1 MTHGMLQTIMPT
13 NKPGTEIV
21 VYDMDGTLFRGD
33 CGGAF
38 IKQRIKASIGRL
50 VLSLLVAPFAY
61 PMLHIPSLRRLG
73 VSIYLWIASV
83 GMTESG
89 YSEILEQFI
98 EQYRINPIE
107 PVLSECRKDIAEG
120 KKVVIATGAGQE
132 MASAFIRR
140 LGMENQVGLVTSQSA
155 RFFGGMISAVQCNG
169 EVKLSELIRNGYLPP
184 YKKAYS
190 DTASDLPI
198 LRSAE
203 TAFLVNYREKDLHF
217 LKMKLGKKLQ
227 AIRQASP
234 GVQ

>member
-1 MTHGMLQTIMPT
+1 MPT
-13 NKPGTEIV
+13 NKTDTGIV

-50 VLSLLVAPFAY
+50 VLSLLVAPVAY
-61 PMLHIPSLRRLG
+61 PMLHTPFFRRVG

-83 GMTESG
+83 GMTESA
-89 YSEILEQFI
+89 YLRILQEFI
-98 EQYRINPIE
+98 AQYRIKPIE

-120 KKVVIATGAGQE
+120 KHVVIATGAGYE
-132 MASAFIRR
+132 MASAFIRH

-184 YKKAYS
+184 YQKAYS

-203 TAFLVNYREKDLHF
+203 TAFLVNYREKDRMYLSHC
-217 LKMKLGKKLQ
+217 LGEKLRLVG
-227 AIRQASP
+227 RTSH
-234 GVQ
+234 

>member
-184 YKKAYS
+184 YQKAYS

-203 TAFLVNYREKDLHF
+203 TAFLVNYKEKDRVYLSRC
-217 LKMKLGKKLQ
+217 LGEKLYLL
-227 AIRQASP
+227 ARTNH
-234 GVQ
+234 

>member
-1 MTHGMLQTIMPT
+1 MPT
-13 NKPGTEIV
+13 NKPETEIV

-50 VLSLLVAPFAY
+50 VLSALVAPFAY

-155 RFFGGMISAVQCNG
+155 RFLGGMISAVQCNG

-184 YKKAYS
+184 YEKAYS

-203 TAFLVNYREKDLHF
+203 TAFLVNYREKDRVYVSRHLGE
-217 LKMKLGKKLQ
+217 KLRLVSR
-227 AIRQASP
+227 AIH
-234 GVQ
+234 